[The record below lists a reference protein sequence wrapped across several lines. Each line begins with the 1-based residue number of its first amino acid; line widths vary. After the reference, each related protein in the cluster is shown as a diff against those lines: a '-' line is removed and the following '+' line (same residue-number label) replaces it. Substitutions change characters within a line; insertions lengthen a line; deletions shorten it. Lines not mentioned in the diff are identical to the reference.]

1 MLSADLRETLVMTAD
16 AMRDAQDPWWVVSS
30 AAVALHGVTPIEVG
44 DVDVLMSVADAQRAM
59 DQLGVVPIEDGASA
73 LFRSTLFGQWEA
85 PPLVVE
91 IMAGFHV
98 AKGAGWTEVLPR
110 TRVPIFVGQRV
121 VYVPD
126 RAELAEMLRLFG
138 RPKDLERVRLLTSQM

>member
-1 MLSADLRETLVMTAD
+1 MLSADLRETLVMVAD
-16 AMRDAQDPWWVVSS
+16 AMRDAHDPWCVIAST
-30 AAVALHGVTPIEVG
+30 AVALHGVAPIEVG
-44 DVDVLMSVADAQRAM
+44 DVDVLMSVTDARRSM

-73 LFRSTLFGQWEA
+73 LFRSTLFAQWET

-91 IMAGFHV
+91 LMAGFRV
-98 AKGAGWTEVLPR
+98 ATGSGWTEVLPR
-110 TRVPIFVGQRV
+110 TRVPVLVDGSV

-138 RPKDLERVRLLTSQM
+138 RPKDLERVRLLTS

>member
-1 MLSADLRETLVMTAD
+1 MLASDLLETVVMTVD
-16 AMRDAQDPWWVVSS
+16 AMRDAQDPWWVISS
-30 AAVALHGVTPIEVG
+30 AAVALHGVVPIEVG
-44 DVDVLMSVADAQRAM
+44 DVDVLMSVVDARRVM

-73 LFRSTLFGQWEA
+73 LFRSMLFGRWET

-98 AKGAGWTEVLPR
+98 ATGSGWTKVLPR
-110 TRVPIFVGQRV
+110 TRVPIFVDESV

-138 RPKDLERVRLLTSQM
+138 RPKDLERVRLLTAQM

>member
-1 MLSADLRETLVMTAD
+1 MLSADLRQTLVMTAD
-16 AMRDAQDPWWVVSS
+16 ALEGAQDPWWVVSS
-30 AAVALHGVTPIEVG
+30 AAVALHGVTPVEVG
-44 DVDVLMSVADAQRAM
+44 DVDVLMSVVDAQRAM

-73 LFRSTLFGQWEA
+73 LFRSTLFARWEM

-98 AKGAGWTEVLPR
+98 ATGSGWTKVLPR
-110 TRVPIFVGQRV
+110 TRVPIFVDERV

-138 RPKDLERVRLLTSQM
+138 RPKDLERVRLLTSPV

>member
-1 MLSADLRETLVMTAD
+1 MLASDLRETLVMTVD
-16 AMRDAQDPWWVVSS
+16 AMRDARDPWWVISS

-44 DVDVLMSVADAQRAM
+44 DVDVLMSVVDARRMM
-59 DQLGVVPIEDGASA
+59 DRLGVVPIEDGASA
-73 LFRSTLFGQWEA
+73 MFRSTLFGRWEA

-98 AKGAGWTEVLPR
+98 ATSAGWAEVLPR
-110 TRVPIFVGQRV
+110 TRVSLPLDGRV

-126 RAELAEMLRLFG
+126 RAELAGILRMFG
-138 RPKDLERVRLLTSQM
+138 RPKDLKRVRLLTS

>member
-1 MLSADLRETLVMTAD
+1 MFACDLRETLVMTAD
-16 AMRDAQDPWWVVSS
+16 AMRDAHDPWWVISS
-30 AAVALHGVTPIEVG
+30 AAVALHGVAPIEVG
-44 DVDVLMSVADAQRAM
+44 DVDVLMSVGDARRAM
-59 DQLGVVPIEDGASA
+59 DGLGVVPTKDRASS
-73 LFRSTLFGQWEA
+73 LFRSTLFGRWET

-98 AKGAGWTEVLPR
+98 ATGSGWTEVLPR
-110 TRVPIFVGQRV
+110 TRVPIFVDERV

-138 RPKDLERVRLLTSQM
+138 RPKDLERARLLT

>member
-1 MLSADLRETLVMTAD
+1 MRSADLRQTLVMIAD
-16 AMRDAQDPWWVVSS
+16 AMRDARDPWWVISS
-30 AAVALHGVTPIEVG
+30 AAVALHGVAPIEVG
-44 DVDVLMSVADAQRAM
+44 DVDVLMSVGDARRVM
-59 DQLGVVPIEDGASA
+59 DSLGVVPIEDGASS
-73 LFRSTLFGQWEA
+73 LFRSTLFGRWES

-98 AKGAGWTEVLPR
+98 ATGSGWTEVLPR
-110 TRVPIFVGQRV
+110 TRVPIFVDERV

-138 RPKDLERVRLLTSQM
+138 RPKDLERVRLLAAQI

>member
-1 MLSADLRETLVMTAD
+1 MLACDLRETLVMTAG
-16 AMRDAQDPWWVVSS
+16 AMRDAHDPWWVISS

-44 DVDVLMSVADAQRAM
+44 DVDVLMSVGDARRMM
-59 DQLGVVPIEDGASA
+59 DRLGVVPIEDGASL
-73 LFRSTLFGQWEA
+73 LFRSTLFGRWTM

-98 AKGAGWTEVLPR
+98 ATSAGWAEVLPR
-110 TRVPIFVGQRV
+110 TRVPIFVDERV

-138 RPKDLERVRLLTSQM
+138 RPKDLERVRLLISQV